1 MALRIRKP
9 DYSTAPDL
17 KTSLYRWYIGRVKKL
32 ILTRKRTLQATGL
45 VLTSILALLILAAR
59 AGGAD
64 MNLLLV
70 TVDTLRPDR
79 LSCYSPKH
87 LETPRIDALAA
98 KGVLFERAFA
108 HDPITLA
115 SHANIL
121 LGMTSLAHGVSDNSL
136 SIVAPDNLTLAEL
149 LKGRGFAT
157 GAFVSAFPLDS
168 RFGLDQGFDV
178 YDDSYPAKPTS
189 EGLFSER
196 PAEKTITAALKWL
209 SDKKGPWFCWIHVW
223 DPHAPYAAPE
233 PYASRFK
240 DKPYAG
246 EVAYVDAE
254 LGRLLDELGQKGM
267 IGQTVV
273 VLTADHGESLGEH
286 GEMTHGY
293 FAYNSTLCVPL
304 VISAPGAK
312 AARVKDYVSHV
323 DIFPTV
329 CDLLAVDKPSSLHGD
344 SLAPFLKGKTRKAR
358 PIYFEALEAYLNR
371 GWAPLRGVIENGKKY
386 IDSPIPELYDLEND
400 FGEAKNLAAAGN
412 LPPYNKR
419 LQEVMKLGAST
430 LTARAG
436 RQTTDRETLERLQ
449 SLGYAASRVT
459 QLKSSYG
466 PEDDLK
472 TLLPLEQKV
481 GLASQLKKQ
490 GRLAE
495 SVRLLEDI
503 IKERKD
509 FAKAYDQLF
518 EIYRSQGLIDDAL
531 QVFERAFAANA
542 DTYLFISGYGLALVK
557 NGRYQKGVEIL
568 EKSLSLFDQDAE
580 VWNCLGVAYGKMGDF
595 EKAGE
600 DFGRALAL
608 APDDAIFNDNVGT
621 FYVTKALKTRN
632 LESARQSL
640 AFFEKAI
647 AADPTLASVYNGLAG
662 ALRLLD
668 RRDEAIASW
677 EKAVEFDPN
686 FDLPVFNLAVAYL
699 EKGNKAKALEYCQK
713 YLLVRGNNITL
724 EERREIDSLI
734 QKCKG

>member
-1 MALRIRKP
+1 
-9 DYSTAPDL
+9 
-17 KTSLYRWYIGRVKKL
+17 VKKL

-149 LKGRGFAT
+149 LKGRGYAT

-358 PIYFEALEAYLNR
+358 PIYFESLDAYLNR
-371 GWAPLRGVIENGKKY
+371 GWAPIRGVIENGKKY
-386 IDSPIPELYDLEND
+386 IESPIPELYDLETD
-400 FGEAKNLAAAGN
+400 FAEEKNLAADEN
-412 LPPYNKR
+412 LPPYKKKLR
-419 LQEVMKLGAST
+419 EVMELGSSPLLAQ
-430 LTARAG
+430 AG
-436 RQTTDRETLERLQ
+436 RQTTDRETKERLR
-449 SLGYAASRVT
+449 SLGYAASRAPQTKV
-459 QLKSSYG
+459 SYG

-472 TLLPLEQKV
+472 TLLPFEQKAD
-481 GLASQLKKQ
+481 LASQLQKQ

-495 SVRLLEDI
+495 SVRLLKDI
-503 IKERKD
+503 IEERQD
-509 FAKAYDQLF
+509 FGKAYDQLF
-518 EIYRSQGLIDDAL
+518 EIYRSQGLLDDGF
-531 QVFERAFAANA
+531 QVLERAFTANPGN
-542 DTYLFISGYGLALVK
+542 YVIVSGYGIALVK
-557 NGRYQKGVEIL
+557 NGMDRKGAEIL
-568 EKSLSLFDQDAE
+568 EKALGLYDRDATA
-580 VWNCLGVAYGKMGDF
+580 WNSLGVAYGKTGDF
-595 EKAGE
+595 EKARE
-600 DFGRALAL
+600 AFNKALAL
-608 APDDAIFNDNVGT
+608 APDDALFNDNFGS
-621 FYVTKALKTRN
+621 FYVTVAVKTKDP
-632 LESARQSL
+632 EAARKSVGY
-640 AFFEKAI
+640 FEKAI
-647 AADPTLASVYNGLAG
+647 AADSSLAPAYNGLGG
-662 ALRLLD
+662 ALRILG
-668 RRDEAIASW
+668 RNDEAIKNW
-677 EKAVEFDPN
+677 EKAVELDPA
-686 FDLPVFNLAVAYL
+686 FAFAAYNLAVAYL
-699 EKGNKAKALEYCQK
+699 EKGDKAKALENCQK
-713 YLLVRGNNITL
+713 YLLIKGRSITA
-724 EERREIDSLI
+724 EELREINTLI